1 MATKYVIQV
10 DVNAQG
16 AITNADE
23 VAKKLEQANTAAGS
37 AAGGMNALRK
47 ELKAV
52 ESELAGL
59 DPNSAKFAEISNR
72 AGEIKDRMKDIKE
85 AVGNQAGPAVEVFGN
100 NLGKLKGDLA
110 NLDFEGAT
118 SAIRGMGS
126 AVKGFSFKD
135 LIGGI
140 KNFGSAL
147 ANVGKALLTNP
158 IFLIAAAVAA
168 AALAIN
174 AAFESIQAEQQKTI
188 DLAYENANAEKEK
201 LQALSDGENTL
212 KLQGKSEK
220 EILKLKIDQVNAAIQ
235 AQETAIETQK
245 AVTQQ
250 QIEQAKRNK
259 EIVSGILQFITIPLQ
274 ALLFGV
280 DQLTEKLNA
289 AGIISD
295 ETFKSIGNLRD
306 KFNDKVSSLLFDP
319 DQMQKD
325 ADASIKEQEKT
336 LKALQNQRDGF
347 LLTQRANSE
356 KALREQEDALLA
368 IEKGSYK
375 ARLIELDRFYSDLRQ
390 KANGNKELLKKIAK
404 QEADELAVLNG
415 QKETN
420 EKNTQEHIGAIQ
432 SIGIQSQGIVLSQ
445 GLQAREATI
454 QQSNSNITQLTEEE
468 LAKQQ
473 ARDAEIMQMR
483 IDTVNNGLSTIAN
496 LSTLFAGKS
505 EKSQRRAF
513 EIQKKV
519 QIAAALVDTYKSAT
533 AAYAS
538 QIIPG
543 DPSSPVRGAIAAAA
557 AITAG
562 LVNVNN
568 IRKQQFGGGGGS
580 AAGGGS
586 APSAGGGGGSAPAFS
601 VTNNTDVGE
610 RPAQQAIK
618 TYVLASDVTN
628 NQEATEKIESR
639 TRIG

>member
-147 ANVGKALLTNP
+147 ASVGKALLTNP

-220 EILKLKIDQVNAAIQ
+220 EILKLKIDQANAAIQ
-235 AQETAIETQK
+235 AQITAIETQK
-245 AVTQQ
+245 QVLKD
-250 QIEQAKRNK
+250 QIETAKRNK
-259 EIVSGILQFITIPLQ
+259 EIASGIIQFITLPIQIILET
-274 ALLFGV
+274 V
-280 DQLTEKLNA
+280 DQIASFLGKEL
-289 AGIISD
+289 
-295 ETFKSIGNLRD
+295 NLRD
-306 KFNDKVSSLLFDP
+306 QLNDYLSSKVFDP
-319 DQMQKD
+319 EQIAKD
-325 ADASIKEQEKT
+325 GEASLKENEKT
-336 LKALQNQRDGF
+336 LKQMQNQRDGF
-347 LLTQRANSE
+347 ILSQRDMQKKEREERLAAE
-356 KALREQEDALLA
+356 KAANEALLA
-368 IEKGSYK
+368 EERRVYEERVKMLGDFQAIQQIGLGE
-375 ARLIELDRFYSDLRQ
+375 A
-390 KANGNKELLKKIAK
+390 KKIEDEKLVLK
-404 QEADELAVLNG
+404 QGTLQREI
-415 QKETN
+415 QI
-420 EKNTQEHIGAIQ
+420 QEEQA
-432 SIGIQSQGIVLSQ
+432 
-445 GLQAREATI
+445 AREAEAR
-454 QQSNSNITQLTEEE
+454 QRDME
-468 LAKQQ
+468 L
-473 ARDAEIMQMR
+473 MQMR
-483 IDTVNNGLSTIAN
+483 IDNVNNGLETIAN